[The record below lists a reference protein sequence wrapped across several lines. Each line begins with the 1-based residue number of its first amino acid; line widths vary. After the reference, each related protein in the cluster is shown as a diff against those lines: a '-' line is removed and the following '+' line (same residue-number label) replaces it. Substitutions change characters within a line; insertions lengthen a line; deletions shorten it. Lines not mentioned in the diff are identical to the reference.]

1 VDDLRLLERAR
12 RGDESAFA
20 GLFERHRTAVF
31 RYALH
36 MCGPAAAEDVV
47 QEVFLAFLRQLDRYQ
62 ADRGAVQAYLLGI
75 ARRQALRNLTGRK
88 AEQWPGSAIADSET
102 AVDASAEP
110 NPAID
115 PFLASSEAETVERV
129 RAAIAGLPAVYREV
143 VVLCELNDLAY
154 QAAASVMSCPV
165 GTVRSR
171 LHRARA
177 MLAVRLAELNPR
189 NRVAHVG

>member
-1 VDDLRLLERAR
+1 MDDLGLLERAR

-20 GLFERHRTAVF
+20 ELFERHRTAVF

-47 QEVFLAFLRQLDRYQ
+47 QEVFLALLRQLARYD
-62 ADRGAVQAYLLGI
+62 AGRGTLQAYLLGI
-75 ARRQALRNLTGRK
+75 ARRQALRSLAGRK
-88 AEQWPGSAIADSET
+88 AEYWPDPSL
-102 AVDASAEP
+102 DASENP
-110 NPAID
+110 VETSSQPTPAID

-129 RAAIAGLPAVYREV
+129 RTAIAALPAVYREA
-143 VVLCELNDLAY
+143 VVLCELNDLDY
-154 QAAASVMSCPV
+154 QAAALVMNCPV

-177 MLAVRLAELNPR
+177 MLAARLAELNPG